1 MDDVRAVALVLPDGA
16 AFSHQTAAQLL
27 GLPIP
32 QRLHSSKPLHVTVLG
47 QRGSRKAV
55 TWHKASIAGHVMAR
69 GLPVTDAERTWLDLG
84 NALTVPEA
92 VAVADAILRRGYV
105 KVLSVPDGI
114 RGAVCLRCARE
125 LADPRSQSPK
135 ESILRAE
142 LHLAGLPKPEVNL
155 DVYEHGDWVGR
166 GDLVWCEYRLY
177 VEYDLDE
184 CGAWPGSGG
193 CVVRVPVVRRVRRW
207 SPHRPA
213 TAASGRADPKQAGS
227 TGVDRT
233 RGDRGHDEARSRGGL
248 DADGGSGPG
257 GVASVSRGE
266 CGKRPAAGEC
276 YEQDRFRAANRSF
289 SWHSRFVALAVW
301 GTRQPGPSARQRI
314 FETRRNTGRGA

>member
-1 MDDVRAVALVLPDGA
+1 MDDVRAVALVLPAGA

-69 GLPVTDAERTWLDLG
+69 GLPVTDAQRTWLDLG

-177 VEYDLDE
+177 VEYD
-184 CGAWPGSGG
+184 GG
-193 CVVRVPVVRRVRRW
+193 HHIDPQQRHQDAQTRNRLGQLGWTVRVVTEDMMKHVHEVVSMLTEDLV
-207 SPHRPA
+207 
-213 TAASGRADPKQAGS
+213 QAGW
-227 TGVDRT
+227 
-233 RGDRGHDEARSRGGL
+233 
-248 DADGGSGPG
+248 
-257 GVASVSRGE
+257 
-266 CGKRPAAGEC
+266 
-276 YEQDRFRAANRSF
+276 RA
-289 SWHSRFVALAVW
+289 
-301 GTRQPGPSARQRI
+301 
-314 FETRRNTGRGA
+314 